1 MRRGDMVTVAA
12 PGDSGKPRPTVV
24 VQADALTKGYLSSVV
39 LCLVSSAPVSA
50 PAFRIT
56 LEPDAENGLRER
68 SQIMVDKILTVP
80 RSRVG
85 ATIGR
90 LDDETLLRLNR
101 TLAFVVGLAE

>member
-1 MRRGDMVTVAA
+1 M
-12 PGDSGKPRPTVV
+12 
-24 VQADALTKGYLSSVV
+24 
-39 LCLVSSAPVSA
+39 SA

-56 LEPDAENGLRER
+56 LEPAAANGLRER
-68 SQIMVDKILTVP
+68 SQITVDKILTVP

-90 LDDETLLRLNR
+90 LDDEMLLRLDR